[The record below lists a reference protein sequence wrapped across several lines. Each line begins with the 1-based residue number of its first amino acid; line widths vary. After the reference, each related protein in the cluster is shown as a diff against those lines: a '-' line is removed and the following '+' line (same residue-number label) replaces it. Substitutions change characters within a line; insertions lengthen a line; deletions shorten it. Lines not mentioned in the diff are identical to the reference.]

1 MPYRHAH
8 WYLLAVF
15 PLAGLA
21 FWQSYLAQLS
31 IAPLEFHAHGITA
44 SLWLTLLV
52 VQSWTIQHDRRDL
65 HRQLGLGSLALFPL
79 FLAGGATI
87 FVGMAQ
93 RFAGQVAPFYTMY
106 APRLAWLDVVAVGG
120 FAYCYFQ
127 ALRQRRKVHP
137 HSRYMLSTV
146 FFLLPPILGRLAPAL
161 PPLTPS
167 GPDEMWKL
175 GIGFQLAN
183 MIAAG
188 IPFYLAWRAPKHG
201 RPFAEV
207 GMLIVI
213 GAILY
218 QTIGGSAAWK
228 SLFAQAANIPVAALA
243 LAAGAAGGIV
253 SYAGWTAGKRALS
266 PSSAVPA

>member
-1 MPYRHAH
+1 MPYRRAH

-21 FWQSYLAQLS
+21 FWQSYFSQFAT
-31 IAPLEFHAHGITA
+31 APMAFHAHGVTA
-44 SLWLTLLV
+44 SLWLTLLT
-52 VQSWTIQHDRRDL
+52 VQSWTIHHERSGL

-93 RFAGQVAPFYTMY
+93 RFVGQVAPFYTMY
-106 APRLAWLDVVAVGG
+106 APRLAWLDVVAVAG

-127 ALRQRRKVHP
+127 ALRLRRKVHP

-167 GPDEMWKL
+167 GPTDLWKL
-175 GIGFQLAN
+175 GVAFQLAN
-183 MIAAG
+183 AIAAG
-188 IPFYLAWRAPKHG
+188 IPLFLAWRAPRHG
-201 RPFAEV
+201 RPFVEV
-207 GMLIVI
+207 GTLILV
-213 GAILY
+213 GAVLY
-218 QTIGGSAAWK
+218 QIVGGTAAWR
-228 SLFAQAANIPVAALA
+228 SLFAQAANIPVPVLA
-243 LAAGAAGGIV
+243 FVAGATGAIV
-253 SYAGWTAGKRALS
+253 AYAGWVAGKGQVTSAE
-266 PSSAVPA
+266 AVPV